1 MGYRNI
7 KKQKNLFFFFKLR
20 ILIFQCPGT
29 THITNFT
36 RMPLLHHRG
45 QVLGKKLSNEV
56 FSGAATN
63 HCPHL
68 PPGEVPEGAVDVI
81 WVKRLKDIGHWG
93 SQCGSWSRRCLWSW
107 SARRRSLGQRVGSRG
122 RCRWGQAR
130 QRRTHIH
137 EGTTLEVLLAGVFW
151 TWSFNDETYWS

>member
-1 MGYRNI
+1 MICLLYIWISRNPELWN
-7 KKQKNLFFFFKLR
+7 KKPLAAV
-20 ILIFQCPGT
+20 GSGD
-29 THITNFT
+29 HI
-36 RMPLLHHRG
+36 PHHRG
-45 QVLGKKLSNEV
+45 QVLGEKSSSEV

-63 HCPHL
+63 QCPHL

-93 SQCGSWSRRCLWSW
+93 SQCGSWSRRCFWSW

-122 RCRWGQAR
+122 HCRWGQAR

-151 TWSFNDETYWS
+151 TWSFNDETFWS